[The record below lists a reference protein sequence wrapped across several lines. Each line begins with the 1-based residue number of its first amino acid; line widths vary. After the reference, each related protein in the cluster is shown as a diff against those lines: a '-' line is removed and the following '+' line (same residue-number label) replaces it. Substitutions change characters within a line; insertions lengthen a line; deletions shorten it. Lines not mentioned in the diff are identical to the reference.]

1 MRWTPRCFFWDF
13 TVPVLWWQNFW
24 WQNGRIIAEMLRFL
38 KPVMKRKNH
47 WNMVIKSL
55 NNWNIDALSQWWV
68 ENTIDILMWLFS
80 DEWKEPLIY
89 RRTSQWW
96 KEKELSKHFDY
107 FFCDQPTK
115 QTNEKKRQK
124 VAEWEMAKIELC
136 MNWVCLLY
144 LHLVSVVLASL
155 TINERN
161 TIWPLEG
168 WAPPLYRA
176 YAYNA
181 WDPFDIQS
189 GSAGL

>member
-115 QTNEKKRQK
+115 QTNEKRDKRLLSEKWPKMNFAWTECVCYICTWSQWCLRVWQLTSEIRYEHWGSPHSAEHMHRIHLISK
-124 VAEWEMAKIELC
+124 VAQQGCK
-136 MNWVCLLY
+136 
-144 LHLVSVVLASL
+144 
-155 TINERN
+155 T
-161 TIWPLEG
+161 
-168 WAPPLYRA
+168 
-176 YAYNA
+176 
-181 WDPFDIQS
+181 
-189 GSAGL
+189 